1 MAIEREL
8 NMIPVISQLFLPDGD
23 FFKLEIERI
32 SETIPVIKD
41 MAFKNNQIAN
51 NNTEARA
58 PAKASATLSAL
69 LIAEKTLVY
78 NKIDKTISPKEIPP
92 KIRPTKAF
100 FEVFFSCMF
109 SMFLSSF
116 CFIIIE

>member
-1 MAIEREL
+1 MTIEREL

-92 KIRPTKAF
+92 KIKPTKAF
-100 FEVFFSCMF
+100 FEVFFSCIVSIF
-109 SMFLSSF
+109 YPLFVLL
-116 CFIIIE
+116 

>member
-41 MAFKNNQIAN
+41 MAFKNNQN
-51 NNTEARA
+51 R
-58 PAKASATLSAL
+58 
-69 LIAEKTLVY
+69 
-78 NKIDKTISPKEIPP
+78 
-92 KIRPTKAF
+92 
-100 FEVFFSCMF
+100 
-109 SMFLSSF
+109 
-116 CFIIIE
+116 

>member
-1 MAIEREL
+1 MTIEREL

-32 SETIPVIKD
+32 SETIPVIKEI
-41 MAFKNNQIAN
+41 AFKNNQIASN
-51 NNTEARA
+51 TTEASA
-58 PAKASATLSAL
+58 PVKASATLSAL

-100 FEVFFSCMF
+100 FEVFFSCIV
-109 SMFLSSF
+109 SIFLSSF